1 MDYAK
6 RPRASGSRREPLTHF
21 KTAQTTT
28 WGRRLRPQ
36 EGRLLSG
43 CVHLISARRGE
54 HGRHSAW
61 ASIGIWERCGP
72 PCPTIWEGRGP
83 PCPTVWSHEVFVYSE
98 TPSPACAVLKGRA
111 LSRPPCLCELLRQVS
126 CWNGSSIPRH
136 GPFPMAKSLFKMT
149 SKHRSRPAER
159 EFRQA

>member
-28 WGRRLRPQ
+28 WGRCLRLQ
-36 EGRLLSG
+36 EGRSLKRCFDLSP
-43 CVHLISARRGE
+43 ARRSADGPA
-54 HGRHSAW
+54 SAW
-61 ASIGIWERCGP
+61 PSIAIRAERGP
-72 PCPTIWEGRGP
+72 PGPIMWEGRGP
-83 PCPTVWSHEVFVYSE
+83 PRPTVWSHAVFVYSE
-98 TPSPACAVLKGRA
+98 TPSPACAVLKGPA